1 MLTIGGSTLVVHD
14 GTTPTS
20 PAWSPDG
27 TMIVFQESSDIW
39 VVSSAGGGTARNLS
53 FSGVGVDDAD
63 PTWSPGGGQIAFA
76 RTVSANSDIW
86 VMEAPTSPD
95 GRRRWE
101 PAAADDGVVERDPA
115 QLHAQRSAHRLR
127 DRSARLLTQRQIYS
141 IATAGGVE
149 TRITTS
155 STDDT
160 HPAYSPDGVRIAFA
174 RAGSGIHTT
183 DAQITTVATD
193 TDPDWQPT
201 APTNTTLPVIS
212 GNESEGGTL
221 FASTGTFAGSASSYA
236 YQWLR
241 CDAAGA
247 NCADISGA
255 TASSYTVVSADVGR
269 RLRVRV
275 TASGSSGSTSAISDP
290 TEVIAGPEPRNTE
303 PPRVIVFGST
313 GVPVVGVT
321 LSSSAGS
328 WTGSGFLTFTYQW
341 KKCMPRTGP
350 CYRILRGRIRPSS
363 SPTGD
368 LIGWSLARRGRRRGT
383 PPARPPRSPSRPLR

>member
-1 MLTIGGSTLVVHD
+1 M
-14 GTTPTS
+14 
-20 PAWSPDG
+20 
-27 TMIVFQESSDIW
+27 
-39 VVSSAGGGTARNLS
+39 
-53 FSGVGVDDAD
+53 
-63 PTWSPGGGQIAFA
+63 
-76 RTVSANSDIW
+76 
-86 VMEAPTSPD
+86 
-95 GRRRWE
+95 
-101 PAAADDGVVERDPA
+101 
-115 QLHAQRSAHRLR
+115 
-127 DRSARLLTQRQIYS
+127 
-141 IATAGGVE
+141 E

-241 CDAAGA
+241 CDAGRRQLR
-247 NCADISGA
+247 GHLRRHRVLVH
-255 TASSYTVVSADVGR
+255 VVSADVGR

-328 WTGSGFLTFTYQW
+328 WTGSGFLTFSYQW
-341 KKCMPRTGP
+341 KQCMPKEGP
-350 CYRILRGRIRPSS
+350 CYRIPEPDSS
-363 SPTGD
+363 VFVPAGD
-368 LIGWSLARRGRRRGT
+368 LIGWSFGVEVTARNSAGSTTAQSESTPAVIANPPVNTIRPRVSVFAVPRRSGR
-383 PPARPPRSPSRPLR
+383 S